1 MGEPVRSAAG
11 AEAVSGD
18 AVDRLIRET
27 RPSRSC
33 ERTVA
38 FLGGAGAGRTVLAA
52 LLRHTLTTMW
62 VPGSRGRWDAVSPS
76 GHDEINEAIRFMKS
90 GLFPPAAAKSGYP
103 ALGIDMHRMTGA
115 PGVVSLALRDA
126 HGESRLE
133 TLSGPHAGGIDGL
146 LAALL
151 DGGGS
156 HIAHAAAYAIVI
168 SCEDADGRAA
178 ADAGRRA
185 AAAVR
190 TIRAIKGRMGLLDHA
205 GRFAAPVALVFT
217 KADALSP
224 GLAQAPVRRLA
235 DAYPGLVEALTV
247 CQSGPLAC
255 FKVHAGTG
263 GGTGQIAPAALLRRA
278 RLACFKLISW
288 LADACDLDGGRTAP
302 PAGHP
307 AYSR

>member
-1 MGEPVRSAAG
+1 MGEPVRGAAG
-11 AEAVSGD
+11 AEAVSGN

-27 RPSRSC
+27 RPSRSY
-33 ERTVA
+33 ERKVA

-52 LLRHTLTTMW
+52 LLKHTLATMW
-62 VPGSRGRWDAVSPS
+62 VPGSRGRWDAVAPS
-76 GHDEINEAIRFMKS
+76 GHDEINEAIRGMRS
-90 GLFPPAAAKSGYP
+90 GLFPSTAAKSRYP

-126 HGESRLE
+126 HGKSRLE
-133 TLSGPHAGGIDGL
+133 TLSGPHAGGIGGQLAGL
-146 LAALL
+146 LG
-151 DGGGS
+151 DGGS
-156 HIAHAAAYAIVI
+156 HVAHAAAYAIVI

-178 ADAGRRA
+178 ASGQRA
-185 AAAVR
+185 AAAIR

-235 DAYPGLVEALTV
+235 DAYPGIVEALMV

-263 GGTGQIAPAALLRRA
+263 GGTGQIAPAALLQHARR
-278 RLACFKLISW
+278 ACFKLISW
-288 LADACDLDGGRTAP
+288 LADAWDLDGGQTTP
-302 PAGHP
+302 PRRYP
-307 AYSR
+307 QYSR